1 MRVLAIDTALEAC
14 SAAVL
19 DTDSG
24 IAASETLAMTRGH
37 AEAVTQLIARVMSAA
52 AIEFADLDR
61 IAVTTGPGRRGGAG
75 QRGPPDSVGPAGGG
89 PPRGEANTPRKPL
102 YRRPPAAQPQAAA
115 RLPRR

>member
-37 AEAVTQLIARVMSAA
+37 AEAVTPLIARVMSAA
-52 AIEFADLDR
+52 YRPRAASR
-61 IAVTTGPGRRGGAG
+61 WRRESRQSA
-75 QRGPPDSVGPAGGG
+75 S
-89 PPRGEANTPRKPL
+89 PRLRAS
-102 YRRPPAAQPQAAA
+102 RR
-115 RLPRR
+115 R

>member
-37 AEAVTQLIARVMSAA
+37 AEAVTPLIARVMSAA
-52 AIEFADLDR
+52 AIEFADLHR
-61 IAVTTGPGRRGGAG
+61 IAVTTGPGSFTGLRVGRSAARGIALAAG
-75 QRGPPDSVGPAGGG
+75 KPAGGRTTLAG
-89 PPRGEANTPRKPL
+89 SSAPRVPPV
-102 YRRPPAAQPQAAA
+102 
-115 RLPRR
+115 